1 MRPNLAIQAF
11 LGLYIFIFF
20 LYLFGPLV
28 IMSVTAFNS
37 AEFPAITP
45 WECFSFRWFNEG
57 KIAYDGQHLAGLLS
71 DWRLHDGIISSL
83 IIGAG
88 VVTLSVP
95 IGMAA
100 AIVLTQVRSQL
111 RDIYYSISIMPVL
124 FPGVIIGISTVVL
137 WDRIAGLGGEGFIAD
152 IGRNGIFLT
161 ILAQTCFIS
170 TYCFLIFVARLQRF
184 DQTQEEA
191 ALDLGASQTQ
201 VFFKILVPYLSP
213 AIASALSFRGFRS
226 ARIKKNS
233 FLNVIAFLFSF
244 ENYNTTVF
252 SILSDQTLTTVI
264 ASKVRL
270 GISPALSALALTII
284 ALTIIAAVT
293 YEVLRRRAE
302 KRYAESQEKFV
313 KEKAADNRINKK
325 YKAGFKIPKGITAIL
340 LIVVFATYGATQIVK
355 NDLYGQSCIDAA
367 DKEKKSKFLE
377 QLQTLESNE
386 LTDEELSGGS
396 LGGNQDYGDIF
407 GDPSLFQDF
416 GGFD

>member
-1 MRPNLAIQAF
+1 MRSSHAMNF
-11 LGLYIFIFF
+11 LMGIYILVFF
-20 LYLFGPLV
+20 TYLFGPLI
-28 IMSVTAFNS
+28 IMSFTAFNS

-57 KIAYDGQHLAGLLS
+57 KIAYDGQHLAGLFT
-71 DWRLHDGIISSL
+71 DWRLHDGLISSL

-88 VVTLSVP
+88 VVCLSVP

-100 AIVLTQVRSQL
+100 AIVLTQVKSQL

-137 WDRIAGLGGEGFIAD
+137 WDRIAGLGGGGFISD
-152 IGRNGIFLT
+152 LGRNGIFLT

-191 ALDLGASQTQ
+191 ALDLGATQTQ
-201 VFFKILVPYLSP
+201 VFFKILIPYLAP
-213 AIASALSFRGFRS
+213 AIASA
-226 ARIKKNS
+226 A
-233 FLNVIAFLFSF
+233 VIAFLASF

-284 ALTIIAAVT
+284 ALTVIAAVT
-293 YEVLRRRAE
+293 YEVLRRRQE
-302 KRYAESQEKFV
+302 RKYIESQEEFV
-313 KEKAADNRINKK
+313 KEKAASSRVNKE
-325 YKAGFKIPKGITAIL
+325 YKAGFKIPKGIVALIL
-340 LIVVFATYGATQIVK
+340 LVIIGSYVATQVVK
-355 NDLYGQSCIDAA
+355 NDLYGNSCIEAA
-367 DKEKKSKFLE
+367 DSIKKSKFLD
-377 QLQTLESNE
+377 QLQTLESNQ
-386 LTDEELSGGS
+386 LSDEDLQGGS

-407 GDPSLFQDF
+407 GDPTLFQDF

>member
-1 MRPNLAIQAF
+1 MTSSHVMKF
-11 LGLYIFIFF
+11 MMGLYLFIFF
-20 LYLFGPLV
+20 TYLFGPLI
-28 IMSVTAFNS
+28 IMSFTAFNS

-45 WECFSFRWFNEG
+45 WECFTFRWFNEG
-57 KIAYDGQHLAGLLS
+57 KIAYDGQHLAGLFT
-71 DWRLHDGIISSL
+71 DWRLHDGLISSL
-83 IIGAG
+83 IIGGG
-88 VVTLSVP
+88 VVLLAVP

-100 AIVLTQVRSQL
+100 AIVLTQVKSQL

-137 WDRIAGLGGEGFIAD
+137 WDRLAGLGGEGFISE

-201 VFFKILVPYLSP
+201 VFFKILIPYLAP
-213 AIASALSFRGFRS
+213 AIASA
-226 ARIKKNS
+226 A
-233 FLNVIAFLFSF
+233 VIAFLASF

-270 GISPALSALALTII
+270 GISPALSALALSII

-293 YEVLRRRAE
+293 YEILRRREE
-302 KRYAESQEKFV
+302 KKYALSQEKYV
-313 KEKAADNRINKK
+313 TEKAATSRIDKD
-325 YKAGFKIPKGITAIL
+325 YKVGFKIPKGIVAIIL
-340 LIVVFATYGATQIVK
+340 LVILCSYGGTQILK

-367 DKEKKSKFLE
+367 DKEKKSKFLDQLKVLE
-377 QLQTLESNE
+377 QNE
-386 LTDEELSGGS
+386 LSDEELGGGN

-407 GDPSLFQDF
+407 GDPNLFQDF
-416 GGFD
+416 AF

>member
-1 MRPNLAIQAF
+1 MKSQHLLNF
-11 LGLYIFIFF
+11 LLGIYIFIF
-20 LYLFGPLV
+20 LTYLFGPLL

-45 WECFSFRWFNEG
+45 WECFSWRWFQEG
-57 KIAYDGQHLAGLLS
+57 KIAYDGQHLAGLS
-71 DWRLHDGIISSL
+71 TDWRLHDGLIKSL
-83 IIGAG
+83 IIGLG

-100 AIVLTQVRSQL
+100 SIVLTQVHSRL
-111 RDIYYSISIMPVL
+111 RTIFYSVSIMPVL

-137 WDRIAGLGGEGFIAD
+137 WDRIATIGGEGFLAD

-161 ILAQTCFIS
+161 ILGQTCFIS

-201 VFFKILVPYLSP
+201 VFFKILIPYLMP
-213 AIASALSFRGFRS
+213 AIASA
-226 ARIKKNS
+226 A
-233 FLNVIAFLFSF
+233 VIAFLASF

-270 GISPALSALALTII
+270 GISPAISALALVII
-284 ALTIIAAVT
+284 TLTLIAAII
-293 YEVLRRRAE
+293 YEILRRRE
-302 KRYAESQEKFV
+302 DKRKKERQELLLY
-313 KEKAADNRINKK
+313 EQTQDSRLKK
-325 YKAGFKIPKGITAIL
+325 NIKKTFKIPKSVFVILFILVIGIFGFNQL
-340 LIVVFATYGATQIVK
+340 VK
-355 NDLYGQSCIDAA
+355 NNLYGPGCVADAEA
-367 DKEKKSKFLE
+367 EKKSKFSE
-377 QLQTLESNE
+377 QLKLLQQNQVSEEALEE
-386 LTDEELSGGS
+386 GE

-407 GDPSLFQDF
+407 GDPNLFKDF

>member
-1 MRPNLAIQAF
+1 MRSSHAMNF
-11 LGLYIFIFF
+11 LMGIYILVFF
-20 LYLFGPLV
+20 TYLFGPLI
-28 IMSVTAFNS
+28 IMSFTAFNS

-57 KIAYDGQHLAGLLS
+57 KIAYDGQHLAGLFT
-71 DWRLHDGIISSL
+71 DWRLHDGLISSL

-88 VVTLSVP
+88 VVCLSVP

-100 AIVLTQVRSQL
+100 AIVLTQVKSQL

-137 WDRIAGLGGEGFIAD
+137 WDRIAGLGGGGFISD
-152 IGRNGIFLT
+152 VGRNGIFLT

-191 ALDLGASQTQ
+191 ALDLGATQTQ
-201 VFFKILVPYLSP
+201 VFFKILIPYLAP
-213 AIASALSFRGFRS
+213 AIASA
-226 ARIKKNS
+226 A
-233 FLNVIAFLFSF
+233 VIAFLASF

-293 YEVLRRRAE
+293 YEVLRRRQE
-302 KRYAESQEKFV
+302 RKYIESQEEFV
-313 KEKAADNRINKK
+313 KEKAASSRVNRE
-325 YKAGFKIPKGITAIL
+325 YKVGFKIPKGIVALIL
-340 LIVVFATYGATQIVK
+340 LVIIGSYVATQVIK
-355 NDLYGQSCIDAA
+355 NDLYGNSCIEAA
-367 DKEKKSKFLE
+367 DSIKKSKFLD
-377 QLQTLESNE
+377 QLQTLESNQ
-386 LTDEELSGGS
+386 LSDEDLQGGS

-407 GDPSLFQDF
+407 GDPTLFQDF

>member
-1 MRPNLAIQAF
+1 MRSGHAMNF
-11 LGLYIFIFF
+11 LMGIYILVFF
-20 LYLFGPLV
+20 TYLFGPLI
-28 IMSVTAFNS
+28 IMSFTAFNS

-57 KIAYDGQHLAGLLS
+57 KIAYDGQHLAGLFT
-71 DWRLHDGIISSL
+71 DWRLHDGLISSL

-88 VVTLSVP
+88 VVCLSVP

-100 AIVLTQVRSQL
+100 AIVLTQVKSQL

-137 WDRIAGLGGEGFIAD
+137 WDRIAGLGGEGFISD
-152 IGRNGIFLT
+152 VGRNGIFLT

-191 ALDLGASQTQ
+191 ALDLGATQTQ
-201 VFFKILVPYLSP
+201 VFFKILIPYLAP
-213 AIASALSFRGFRS
+213 AIASA
-226 ARIKKNS
+226 A
-233 FLNVIAFLFSF
+233 VIAFLASF

-284 ALTIIAAVT
+284 ALTVIAAVT
-293 YEVLRRRAE
+293 YEVLRRRQE
-302 KRYAESQEKFV
+302 RKYIESQEEFV
-313 KEKAADNRINKK
+313 KEKAASSRVNKE
-325 YKAGFKIPKGITAIL
+325 YKAGFKIPKGIVALIL
-340 LIVVFATYGATQIVK
+340 LVIIGSYVATQVVK
-355 NDLYGQSCIDAA
+355 NDLYGNSCIEAA
-367 DKEKKSKFLE
+367 DSIKKSKFLD
-377 QLQTLESNE
+377 QLQTLESNQ
-386 LTDEELSGGS
+386 LSDEDLQGGS

-407 GDPSLFQDF
+407 GDPTLFQDF

>member
-1 MRPNLAIQAF
+1 MRSSHAMNF
-11 LGLYIFIFF
+11 LMGIYILVFF
-20 LYLFGPLV
+20 TYLFGPLI
-28 IMSVTAFNS
+28 IMSFTAFNS

-57 KIAYDGQHLAGLLS
+57 KIAYDGQHLAGLLT
-71 DWRLHDGIISSL
+71 DWRLHDGLISSL

-88 VVTLSVP
+88 VVCLSVP

-100 AIVLTQVRSQL
+100 AIVLTQVKSQL

-137 WDRIAGLGGEGFIAD
+137 WDRIAGLGGGGFISD
-152 IGRNGIFLT
+152 VGRNGIFLT

-191 ALDLGASQTQ
+191 ALDLGATQTQ
-201 VFFKILVPYLSP
+201 VFFKILIPYLAP
-213 AIASALSFRGFRS
+213 AIASA
-226 ARIKKNS
+226 A
-233 FLNVIAFLFSF
+233 VIAFLASF

-284 ALTIIAAVT
+284 ALTVIAAVT
-293 YEVLRRRAE
+293 YEVLRRRQE
-302 KRYAESQEKFV
+302 RKYIKSQEEFV
-313 KEKAADNRINKK
+313 KEKAASSRVNKE
-325 YKAGFKIPKGITAIL
+325 YKAGFKIPKGIVALIL
-340 LIVVFATYGATQIVK
+340 LVIIGSYVATQVVK
-355 NDLYGQSCIDAA
+355 NDLYGNSCIEAA
-367 DKEKKSKFLE
+367 DSIKKSKFLD
-377 QLQTLESNE
+377 QLQTLESNQ
-386 LTDEELSGGS
+386 LSDEDLQGGS

-407 GDPSLFQDF
+407 GDPTLFQDF

>member
-1 MRPNLAIQAF
+1 MTSSHVMKF
-11 LGLYIFIFF
+11 MMGLYLFIFF
-20 LYLFGPLV
+20 TYLFGPLI
-28 IMSVTAFNS
+28 IMSFTAFNS

-45 WECFSFRWFNEG
+45 WECFTFRWFNEG
-57 KIAYDGQHLAGLLS
+57 KIAYDGQHLAGLFT
-71 DWRLHDGIISSL
+71 DWRLHDGLISSL
-83 IIGAG
+83 IIGGG
-88 VVTLSVP
+88 VVLLAVP

-100 AIVLTQVRSQL
+100 AIVLTQVKSQL

-137 WDRIAGLGGEGFIAD
+137 WDRLAGLGGEGFISE

-201 VFFKILVPYLSP
+201 VFFKILIPYLAP
-213 AIASALSFRGFRS
+213 AIASA
-226 ARIKKNS
+226 A
-233 FLNVIAFLFSF
+233 VIAFLASF

-270 GISPALSALALTII
+270 GISPALSALALSII

-293 YEVLRRRAE
+293 YEILRRREE
-302 KRYAESQEKFV
+302 KKYALSQEKYV
-313 KEKAADNRINKK
+313 TEKAAISRIDKD
-325 YKAGFKIPKGITAIL
+325 YKVGFKIPKGIVAIIL
-340 LIVVFATYGATQIVK
+340 LVILCSYGGTQILK

-367 DKEKKSKFLE
+367 DKEKKSKFLD
-377 QLQTLESNE
+377 QLQVLEQNE
-386 LTDEELSGGS
+386 LSDEELGGGN

-407 GDPSLFQDF
+407 GDPNLFQDF
-416 GGFD
+416 AF